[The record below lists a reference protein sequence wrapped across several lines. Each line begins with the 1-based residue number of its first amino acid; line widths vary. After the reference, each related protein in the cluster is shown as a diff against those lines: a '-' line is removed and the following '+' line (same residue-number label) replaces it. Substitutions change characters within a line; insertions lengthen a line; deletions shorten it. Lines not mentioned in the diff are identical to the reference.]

1 MMSSSRWRYKKIT
14 VPLAE
19 EDMEMLKA
27 LSCLEGY
34 EGMNHVV
41 CSLIIA
47 AHMDI
52 FVDIGV
58 SDAK

>member
-1 MMSSSRWRYKKIT
+1 M
-14 VPLAE
+14 A
-19 EDMEMLKA
+19 DLKA

-41 CSLIIA
+41 RSLIIA
-47 AHMDI
+47 AHRDI
-52 FVDIGV
+52 FKVDIGV